1 MAGAC
6 LPVAAPKAASA
17 SVRRAL
23 RGTPG
28 TIRNFKFPPG
38 LRLHQPAAFRQVRLQ
53 GRRFS
58 DSYFSMSALPNQETH
73 ARLGLAIATK
83 TFGSA
88 VARNRIKRI
97 ARESFRL
104 HQHALP
110 PLDITVAARAA
121 ARAAAGKELRASLD
135 QLWQQLARRG

>member
-1 MAGAC
+1 
-6 LPVAAPKAASA
+6 
-17 SVRRAL
+17 
-23 RGTPG
+23 
-28 TIRNFKFPPG
+28 
-38 LRLHQPAAFRQVRLQ
+38 
-53 GRRFS
+53 
-58 DSYFSMSALPNQETH
+58 MSALPNQETH

-110 PLDITVAARAA
+110 ALDITVAARAA
-121 ARAAAGKELRASLD
+121 ARTALGAELRASLD
-135 QLWQQLARRG
+135 QLWQQLARRS

>member
-1 MAGAC
+1 M
-6 LPVAAPKAASA
+6 PVAAPKAASA

-28 TIRNFKFPPG
+28 TIRNFKFEPRQ
-38 LRLHQPAAFRQVRLQ
+38 RLHHPAAFRQVRLQ

-58 DSYFSMSALPNQETH
+58 DPYFSMSALPNQESH

-104 HQHALP
+104 NQHVLP

-121 ARAAAGKELRASLD
+121 ARTAAAKVLRESLD
-135 QLWQQLARRG
+135 GLWHTMAKRS